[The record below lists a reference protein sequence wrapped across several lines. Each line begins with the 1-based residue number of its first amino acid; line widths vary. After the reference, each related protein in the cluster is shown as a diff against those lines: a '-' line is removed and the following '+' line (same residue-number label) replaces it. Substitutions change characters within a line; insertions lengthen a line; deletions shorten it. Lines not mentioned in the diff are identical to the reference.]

1 MMERLQ
7 DGVQL
12 WHLASRHSTDPFCRK
27 KKINKS
33 AFVCFWLFAFVF
45 YQPYF
50 FFFFFPLTSENS
62 WEVQE
67 TFHRTGK
74 LDSKYST
81 GSKTELHVFTYH
93 PSFYF
98 MSNLPVTGARTWLCV
113 GSEICCR
120 PRSPPELRGGL
131 EKAKKK
137 QAVLLT
143 AGGRAE

>member
-1 MMERLQ
+1 
-7 DGVQL
+7 VQKISL
-12 WHLASRHSTDPFCRK
+12 VERK
-27 KKINKS
+27 KKIINIFLLLKIK
-33 AFVCFWLFAFVF
+33 FTVF
-45 YQPYF
+45 F
-50 FFFFFPLTSENS
+50 SVFPTSENS